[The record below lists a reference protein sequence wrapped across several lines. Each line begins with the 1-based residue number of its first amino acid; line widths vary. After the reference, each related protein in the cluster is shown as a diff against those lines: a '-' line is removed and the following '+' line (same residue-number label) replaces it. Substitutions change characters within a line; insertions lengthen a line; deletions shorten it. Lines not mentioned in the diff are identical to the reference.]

1 MKLLAATIVSL
12 SLMASLTAQA
22 EEKIMSGSNAL
33 SMLALDDLSGWSFPP
48 LRSTR
53 KALSAAYG
61 NALVSRHGT
70 AASLRL
76 PP

>member
-1 MKLLAATIVSL
+1 MKLLAATVASL
-12 SLMASLTAQA
+12 SLMSSFTAQA
-22 EEKIMSGSNAL
+22 EDKIMSGSNARP
-33 SMLALDDLSGWSFPP
+33 MLALDDIRMVAPP

-53 KALSAAYG
+53 KALSASYG

-76 PP
+76 PS